1 VTPVSPPDPGQD
13 GALEALTAKQREQ
26 LAQYLDLFLHSAQLF
41 NLTAIR
47 DRAQAWDRHV
57 IESLRLVPYLGP
69 GPSLIDVGSGGG
81 LPGMVL
87 AIARPD
93 LAVTLLE
100 ATGKKARF
108 LEQTAHTLQLENLTV
123 LCDRAESAAAI
134 DSAHRESF
142 DVVTA
147 RAVAPLRVLL
157 ELTAPFAKVGG
168 LVLAVKGEKAA
179 EELAAASGALR
190 HLHVVHEE
198 TIRQPTASLVLLKK
212 RAPTPAKYPRRSGE
226 PTRSPL

>member
-1 VTPVSPPDPGQD
+1 VD
-13 GALEALTAKQREQ
+13 EALQALPGRQRE
-26 LAQYLDLFLHSAQLF
+26 LLGEYLDLFLHSAQLF

-47 DRAQAWDRHV
+47 DRAEAWNRHV
-57 IESLRLVPYLGP
+57 IESVRLVPHLGA
-69 GPSLIDVGSGGG
+69 GTSLLDVGSGGG

-108 LEQTAHTLQLENLTV
+108 LEQTAHTLKLENLTV
-123 LCDRAESAAAI
+123 LCDRAELLGAV
-134 DSAHRESF
+134 DSPQRERF
-142 DVVTA
+142 DIVTA

-157 ELTAPFAKVGG
+157 ELTVPFTKVGG

-179 EELAAASGALR
+179 DELTAATNALR
-190 HLHVVHEE
+190 ELHVVHEQ
-198 TIRQPTASLVLLKK
+198 TIRQPTASLVLLRK
-212 RAPTPAKYPRRSGE
+212 RGTTPAKYPRRSGE